1 MCWSANV
8 QVWRHETARF
18 KSYDRNVRRGHLFWE
33 VLKESQ
39 HVRHDSSCQ
48 LCQAKPSV
56 VERKMVTTT
65 KSVCTLWAL
74 CCSGVCATGLS
85 RGEMLTKMPEEIVLH
100 APFTPFGPAPGYE
113 VNVSVIPA
121 LAAQAASTGVNT
133 VWVAGTMGQF
143 DSMTVAERKAI
154 AEAWVTAAKSQ
165 SLYVI
170 VNIGTT
176 VRSEAIELAA
186 HAAQIGADAIA
197 SVPPY
202 YTTASD
208 IPSILQFLQPI
219 AGAAPHLPFFYYH
232 IPSATKTEI
241 SVSELFRLASGGEY
255 AIPTM
260 AGVKY
265 VDTNMTDWLE
275 LVTHY
280 NSSHALLFATEPK
293 LQYFGFGQ
301 GRGSVLAEDFFGPTF
316 IRMKAAFDGGDMV
329 TARKEQQWKLDASAT
344 FGQFPKTAAER
355 AVYRWLCG
363 VDMGPPRPPRS
374 PMDNNFLPTLQ
385 EALINIDFFNKSKL
399 GPHK

>member
-197 SVPPY
+197 SVELLTSAF
-202 YTTASD
+202 YTRFVSGSCTRGLVPG
-208 IPSILQFLQPI
+208 PSVLYDRKRHPI
-219 AGAAPHLPFFYYH
+219 H
-232 IPSATKTEI
+232 T
-241 SVSELFRLASGGEY
+241 
-255 AIPTM
+255 
-260 AGVKY
+260 
-265 VDTNMTDWLE
+265 
-275 LVTHY
+275 
-280 NSSHALLFATEPK
+280 
-293 LQYFGFGQ
+293 
-301 GRGSVLAEDFFGPTF
+301 SVLAAYCRSCPASPLLLLPHSLRNQNRNFRERALSTSKWW
-316 IRMKAAFDGGDMV
+316 RVCYSNDGGGQIRRHKYDGL
-329 TARKEQQWKLDASAT
+329 ARTSD
-344 FGQFPKTAAER
+344 
-355 AVYRWLCG
+355 
-363 VDMGPPRPPRS
+363 
-374 PMDNNFLPTLQ
+374 TLQ
-385 EALINIDFFNKSKL
+385 Q
-399 GPHK
+399 